1 MSERAALNI
10 FGPVEHDR
18 WLGLIRRD
26 GSADAEGALAA
37 LLYEGIKTRPLYHA
51 ADLKVLGERYS
62 AEAIESARPHRA
74 GATPLWQ
81 AVQLLDHLSIE
92 EANRQLL
99 EDIANDVSGVFLQL
113 GGNIPYGG
121 AYIGARTAADL
132 LRVLDGAPLDRLS
145 IYLSGGFDV
154 VPGAA
159 MLLAAA
165 EAAGVAPAE
174 LKGAAGFDPL
184 TIIAASGYVP
194 AERGEVLAD
203 AVDAAHFMRGR
214 GLRLLPFLASGRAW
228 HQAGGSAVHELAY
241 ALAASV
247 AYWRALEASGFPLDE
262 AIGAVGVTLTADCD
276 LFLTIAKFR
285 AARLLWGRAAQ
296 ACGHDGAAPPLLMA
310 EMSYRTITERDAY
323 NNMLRATAAVF
334 GAAIGEADA
343 ILVIPF
349 NTRAGTPDAFAR
361 RMARNTH
368 HILAQEAHLGQVSD
382 AAGGSWY
389 LEALTH
395 ELAAAAWREFQS
407 VEASGGLLR
416 ALEQGQVGD
425 AIAAVRTRRERNV
438 ATARDAITGVS
449 SFPDL
454 NEKPVSAF
462 HGDAGVDLDA
472 LNREDTVPDLPPP
485 GRGERFAAMIEAAKA
500 GASLRGLERA
510 LERIY
515 ERRKLLPSN
524 GARLAE
530 PFERL
535 RRASDAARARIGARP
550 PVFIAALGTPA
561 DFTARLTHLRSVLE
575 SGGFEPLSADGL
587 AVPAD
592 LERAFRD
599 SPAPVAC
606 LCASNKVYE
615 DWPRAAETLK
625 AAGAAAVY
633 LAVDPEGLARLPPAC
648 KRGVDRIVYPGCD
661 MLALLEELHQI
672 MRVEEM
678 GSIAFEDDDDDA

>member
-1 MSERAALNI
+1 MSERAGINV
-10 FGPVEHDR
+10 FGPVARER
-18 WLGLIRRD
+18 WLELVGRD
-26 GSADAEGALAA
+26 RVSEAGGNLSTM
-37 LLYEGIKTRPLYHA
+37 LYEGFATRPLYTA
-51 ADLKVLGERYS
+51 RDFEALGERHGM
-62 AEAIESARPHRA
+62 AALHTARPHRH
-74 GATPLWQ
+74 GTGTTWQ
-81 AVQLLDHLSIE
+81 AVQLLDHLSID

-99 EDIANDVSGVFLQL
+99 EDASNDTGGVLLQL

-121 AYIGARTAADL
+121 AYLGARTAAEF
-132 LRVLDGAPLDRLS
+132 RQVLGGAPLERLS
-145 IYLSGGFDV
+145 VYLSGGFDI

-159 MLLAAA
+159 LLLAAA
-165 EAAGVAPAE
+165 EAG
-174 LKGAAGFDPL
+174 GADWASLRGSAGFDPL

-194 AERGEVLAD
+194 AERAEVFAD
-203 AVDAAHFMRGR
+203 AVDAAHFMRSN
-214 GLRLLPFLASGRAW
+214 GLRLIPFLASGRAW

-241 ALAASV
+241 TLAATV
-247 AYWRALEASGFPLDE
+247 DYWRALEAEGFPLD
-262 AIGAVGVTLTADCD
+262 AAVGAVGMTLSADCD

-285 AARLLWGRAAQ
+285 AARLLWRRAAE
-296 ACGHDGAAPPLLMA
+296 ACGQGGASMPLLMG
-310 EMSYRTITERDAY
+310 EMSYRVIAERDAHT
-323 NNMLRATAAVF
+323 NMLRACAAVF
-334 GAAIGEADA
+334 GAAIGGADA

-349 NTRAGTPDAFAR
+349 NTRAGTPDAFSR

-389 LEALTH
+389 VEHLTH
-395 ELAAAAWREFQS
+395 ELAAAAWGEFQG
-407 VEASGGLLR
+407 VEAAGGTLG
-416 ALEQGQVGD
+416 ALETGLIGD
-425 AIAAVRTRRERNV
+425 RIAAVRSRRERNV

-454 NEKPVSAF
+454 NEKSVSAF
-462 HGDAGVDLDA
+462 RGDADVDLDA
-472 LNREDTVPDLPPP
+472 LNREDAAPDLPPP

-515 ERRKLLPSN
+515 ERRRLIPST
-524 GARLAE
+524 GDRLAE

-550 PVFIAALGTPA
+550 PVFIAALGGPA
-561 DFTARLTHLRSVLE
+561 DFTPRLTHLRGFFE
-575 SGGFEPLSADGL
+575 AGGFEPLTAEGPG
-587 AVPAD
+587 APAD

-606 LCASNKVYE
+606 LCSSNRVYT
-615 DWPRAAETLK
+615 DWPRAAEILK
-625 AAGAAAVY
+625 GAGASAVY
-633 LAVDPEGLARLPPAC
+633 LAVDPQGLALLPPEC

-672 MRVEEM
+672 MRVDDM